1 MGRSVKKGPF
11 VDLKLQKRITR
22 GEGRTSAGQ
31 HPVSPW
37 GVLTK
42 GYKTRKNKRTNS
54 MIVRRRNAKTT
65 G

>member
-1 MGRSVKKGPF
+1 VRPTVRGVAMNPIDHPHGG
-11 VDLKLQKRITR
+11 
-22 GEGRTSAGQ
+22 GEGRTSAGR